1 MQLVKVPLCSLAH
14 PPNLSFVCVLSCS
27 VISYSLQPYGP
38 WPVRLLCLWDSPGK
52 NTGVGYHALLQG
64 IFLTQGLN
72 SSLLHLLHWF
82 SSVQLFSRVQLFA
95 TP

>member
-1 MQLVKVPLCSLAH
+1 MQLVKVPLYSLAH
-14 PPNLSFVCVLSCS
+14 PPYLSFVCVLSCS

-82 SSVQLFSRVQLFA
+82 GSVQSFSRVQLFA